1 MAWSIG
7 HSIKHQPSAIYSGAN
22 RAARGAGGSGV
33 LDELRAAVRSVPRR
47 RGTAAAIVA
56 TLTLGIGANTA
67 IFAFIDAVLLRP
79 LPYPDA
85 GRLVAVY
92 ELNRGTKASTQ
103 LVAPVRLEEWNSGNR
118 TFVALAGSYFENVTD
133 TTSGA
138 PERIEAM
145 RTSPRFFTVL
155 GVPAALGRTLSAEE
169 ERFGGP
175 PSVVI
180 SDAFWRTRFNA
191 DPSAVGRRL
200 ILGGASRTIVGV
212 MPASFRYPTATTEV
226 WVPAQMPAFMMRE
239 RRARVYTAVG
249 RLRPDVGG
257 GKAEAA

>member
-1 MAWSIG
+1 
-7 HSIKHQPSAIYSGAN
+7 
-22 RAARGAGGSGV
+22 V

-92 ELNRGTKASTQ
+92 ELNRGTRESTQ
-103 LVAPVRLEEWNSGNR
+103 LVAPVRLEEGNGATR
-118 TFVALAGSYFENVTD
+118 PFGGLAGSYFETAPD

-145 RTSPRFFTVL
+145 RTSP
-155 GVPAALGRTLSAEE
+155 
-169 ERFGGP
+169 
-175 PSVVI
+175 
-180 SDAFWRTRFNA
+180 
-191 DPSAVGRRL
+191 
-200 ILGGASRTIVGV
+200 
-212 MPASFRYPTATTEV
+212 
-226 WVPAQMPAFMMRE
+226 
-239 RRARVYTAVG
+239 
-249 RLRPDVGG
+249 
-257 GKAEAA
+257 

>member
-1 MAWSIG
+1 M
-7 HSIKHQPSAIYSGAN
+7 
-22 RAARGAGGSGV
+22 
-33 LDELRAAVRSVPRR
+33 LDQLRAAVRSVGHR
-47 RGTAAAIVA
+47 RGTAAAIVT

-92 ELNRGTKASTQ
+92 ELNRGMKQSTQ

-118 TFVALAGSYFENVTD
+118 TFEALAGSYFENVTD

-155 GVPAALGRTLSAEE
+155 GVGAALGRTLSADE

-175 PSVVI
+175 PAVVI
-180 SDAFWRTRFNA
+180 SDAFWRTRFTA
-191 DPSAVGRRL
+191 DRSVVGRHL

-212 MPASFRYPTATTEV
+212 MPPSFR
-226 WVPAQMPAFMMRE
+226 
-239 RRARVYTAVG
+239 
-249 RLRPDVGG
+249 
-257 GKAEAA
+257 